1 MNHDIAVLGGGLAG
15 LCAGMQAGAPV
26 FEAADHPGGV
36 AASDSVDGFTFD
48 RGIHVLQSKNQK
60 IYDLIAKVGVR
71 LESRER
77 DAHIYSHGCYTA
89 YPFQVNTVGLPLL
102 TRIRC
107 VRDFLRRPVDDEPAN
122 YEQWMYSNI
131 GHGLAEI
138 FLIPYSEKFWGV
150 HPRELTHDW
159 TGNRVPKPSTL
170 QVLRGAVW
178 SRRTKVGTN
187 ATFQYPVGG
196 GGYGAVATALAGHI
210 DQLHL
215 QHAAVGIDPLNR
227 RVRFSNGRV
236 LNYRVLVNS
245 IPLPTLVKLMECE
258 VPSAV
263 REAVAKLRTNSIF
276 IVNLG
281 IDRPM
286 VSDRHWVHFP
296 EKDVSFFR
304 ISYPTNF
311 DHAVAPPGTSAI
323 SAEVA
328 YTPSNPV
335 DRETIVERVIA
346 DLVRVGAMRAN
357 ERIIVKSTQDIPLAY
372 CIYDQSRK
380 ESVRIIAKWLYEHDI
395 ITCGRYGLW
404 SYFWS
409 DESMTSGMKAA
420 DKAVG
425 RLRDML
431 GTGTNAD
438 SGSARASA

>member
-15 LCAGMQAGAPV
+15 LSAGMQAGVPV
-26 FEAADHPGGV
+26 FEAAGHAGGV
-36 AASDSVDGFTFD
+36 AASDTVDGFTFD

-60 IYDLIAKVGVR
+60 IYALLDRIEVT

-77 DAHIYSHGCYTA
+77 DAHIYAHGCYTA
-89 YPFQVNTVGLPLL
+89 YPFQVNTVGLPLW

-107 VRDFLRRPVDDEPAN
+107 VCDFLRRAADDEPAN
-122 YEQWMYSNI
+122 YEEWMYCNI
-131 GHGLAEI
+131 GRGLAEI

-178 SRRTKVGTN
+178 SRRTRVGSN
-187 ATFQYPVGG
+187 STFQYPVGG
-196 GGYGAVATALAGHI
+196 GGYGAVATALARQI
-210 DQLHL
+210 EQLYL
-215 QHAAVGIDPLNR
+215 QHVAVSIDPIAR

-236 LNYRVLVNS
+236 LDYRVLVNS
-245 IPLPTLVKLMECE
+245 IPLPTLIKLMERE
-258 VPSAV
+258 VSPEV

-281 IDRPM
+281 IDRPN
-286 VSDRHWVHFP
+286 VSNRHWVHFP

-311 DHAVAPPGTSAI
+311 DPAVAPPGTSAI

-328 YTPSNPV
+328 YSPGNPIAR
-335 DRETIVERVIA
+335 DTIVERVIS

-357 ERIIVKSTQDIPLAY
+357 ERIIVKSTHDIPLAY

-380 ESVRIIAKWLYEHDI
+380 DSVRIIGKWLLEHDI

-409 DESMTSGMKAA
+409 DEAMTSGIKAA
-420 DKAVG
+420 DKAVN
-425 RLRDML
+425 RLRAIV
-431 GTGTNAD
+431 GSSAAD
-438 SGSARASA
+438 GATARASA